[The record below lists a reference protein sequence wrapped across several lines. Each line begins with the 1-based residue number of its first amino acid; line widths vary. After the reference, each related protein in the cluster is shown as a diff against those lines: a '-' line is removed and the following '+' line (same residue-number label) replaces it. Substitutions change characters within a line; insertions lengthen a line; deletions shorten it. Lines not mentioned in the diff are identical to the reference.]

1 MISFYVIMAMI
12 LFFTYVLSEILR
24 TITNILPNKVRNI
37 LFFLDKKIIENVSLL
52 DIISLLLVLIIILS
66 NTKIVLPHES
76 F

>member
-1 MISFYVIMAMI
+1 MI

>member
-66 NTKIVLPHES
+66 NTKIILPHES

>member
-1 MISFYVIMAMI
+1 MI

-66 NTKIVLPHES
+66 NTKIILPHES